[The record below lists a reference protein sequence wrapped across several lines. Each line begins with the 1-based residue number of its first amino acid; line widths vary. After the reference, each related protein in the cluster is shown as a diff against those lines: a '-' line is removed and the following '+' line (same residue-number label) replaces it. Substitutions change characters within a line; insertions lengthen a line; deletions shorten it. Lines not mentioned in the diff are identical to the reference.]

1 MGGIRMSTQTPLT
14 KEAFMR
20 ELDDAGIPPHERRE
34 NGGRVHPQTKR
45 YGNWLRITYPTDFL
59 KLYDK
64 AIKQKN
70 VQK

>member
-1 MGGIRMSTQTPLT
+1 MGGEQMSTQTPLT

-20 ELDDAGIPPHERRE
+20 TLDDAGIPPHERRE
-34 NGGRVHPQTKR
+34 NGGRAHPQTKR
-45 YGNWLRITYPTDFL
+45 YGNWLRVTYPTDFL

>member
-1 MGGIRMSTQTPLT
+1 MGGEQMSTQTPFT

-20 ELDDAGIPPHERRE
+20 ELDDAGIPAHERRE
-34 NGGRVHPQTKR
+34 NGGRAHPQTKR

>member
-1 MGGIRMSTQTPLT
+1 MKTQTPFT

-20 ELDDAGIPPHERRE
+20 ELDDAGIPAHDRRE
-34 NGGRVHPQTKR
+34 NGGRAHPQTKR